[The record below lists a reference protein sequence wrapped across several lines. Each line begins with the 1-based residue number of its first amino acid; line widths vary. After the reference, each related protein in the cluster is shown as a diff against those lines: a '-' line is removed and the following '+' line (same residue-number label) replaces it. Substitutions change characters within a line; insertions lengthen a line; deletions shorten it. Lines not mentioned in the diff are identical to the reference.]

1 MAILRTTAVWSGF
14 AGAPGYTNFFF
25 DAFGSGDSAELEVAR
40 TRAFFNALASD
51 LPESVSIQVQQEA
64 AIIDETTGELQ
75 SYVSVDAVP
84 LPVIGGSGAS
94 FSAAS
99 GGVVTWNTD
108 TVVRGRRLRGR
119 TFVVPLDTTAYDA
132 QGTLASSTITLMN
145 DAAAALIGDGSGPQ
159 LVIWA
164 RPRTGADGA
173 IGSVTSH
180 RVADRVAVLRSRRD

>member
-25 DAFGSGDSAELEVAR
+25 AAFGSGDSAELEVAR
-40 TRAFFNALASD
+40 TREFFRALSSD
-51 LPESVSIQVQQEA
+51 LPESVTIQVQQEA
-64 AIIDETTGELQ
+64 AILDEATGDLQ
-75 SYVSVDAVP
+75 SYVQVETAP
-84 LPVIGGSGAS
+84 TPVTGGSGAV

-99 GGVVTWNTD
+99 GAVVSWNTD
-108 TVVRGRRLRGR
+108 TVVRGRRVRGR
-119 TFVVPLDTTAYDA
+119 TFIVPLDTTAYDA
-132 QGTLASSTITLMN
+132 QGTLASSTISLLN
-145 DAAAALIGDGSGPQ
+145 DAANALRGDGSGPQ

-173 IGSVTSH
+173 IAPVTSH